1 MNEEWISQI
10 KRGTLEFAILILI
23 KKKNR
28 YGYDLIQTLEKYP
41 MLQTKESTVYP
52 LLRRLLKNNYL
63 EAYWKNTEEGT
74 PPRKYYRLTELGSS
88 YLKTLEKDWLV
99 LVENISNLRE
109 E

>member
-23 KKKNR
+23 KKKDR

-63 EAYWKNTEEGT
+63 EPYWKNMEEGT
-74 PPRKYYRLTELGSS
+74 PPRKYYRLTDFGSL